1 MNNSVK
7 PNRSLFRAL
16 LVMKRGRGRPPKN
29 ASSSRDSTPPNR
41 TKIGRGNA
49 GTSSHE
55 SPSSSRSST
64 PVSQSSTSTH
74 LSDFKESNG
83 RASREAA
90 RRSQRLI
97 KQVIA
102 GDKRQ
107 PSSKSKTP
115 KNKTAGNAAGT
126 PSGTPKSSKKKSSK
140 KKKKFEFGES
150 SSEEEAAVDYE
161 SPDSDSEDS
170 SDENADNVSDN
181 LSDAESELASEAES
195 EVSSVSSAK
204 RKLIHSRVNRA
215 PSPVWCKEEINVP
228 QLTLPKSSE
237 DLLIESKDVMPA
249 LAVYEVLR
257 HFYTQLRLSPFRFEE
272 FCAALISDEQ
282 CALLSEAQ
290 LALLRA
296 MLREEESSSTTFGAH
311 DQRDSINVQH
321 FLMDG
326 MTWPALVHQYVESD
340 REFRYVL
347 SFLED
352 ESYPF
357 VPVSD
362 KLKVLQFL
370 CDQFIMSNKVR
381 EEIISEGAITYDDH
395 CRSCHRLGDLICCE
409 TCSAVYH
416 LECVEPP
423 LKAVPEDD
431 WLCSVCKA
439 HQVAGVNDC
448 ISDIEKSGLLIRQEP
463 LGMDRHGR
471 KYWFLCRRLFV

>member
-1 MNNSVK
+1 
-7 PNRSLFRAL
+7 
-16 LVMKRGRGRPPKN
+16 MKRGRGRPPKN

-41 TKIGRGNA
+41 TKIGRGNS

-64 PVSQSSTSTH
+64 PVSQSSTSTR

-83 RASREAA
+83 RGSREAA

-107 PSSKSKTP
+107 PNPKSQTP
-115 KNKTAGNAAGT
+115 KTKTTNAIAGSAAATPPGT
-126 PSGTPKSSKKKSSK
+126 QKHSNKKSSK
-140 KKKKFEFGES
+140 KKKKYEFEES
-150 SSEEEAAVDYE
+150 SSDEERAMDYE
-161 SPDSDSEDS
+161 SPESESSSS
-170 SDENADNVSDN
+170 SDENVGEASDN
-181 LSDAESELASEAES
+181 LSDMDSDMSEAES
-195 EVSSVSSAK
+195 EVSSASSVK
-204 RKLIHSRVNRA
+204 RKLVQYRVSRA
-215 PSPVWCKEEINVP
+215 PSPVWCREEVVVP
-228 QLTLPKSSE
+228 ELTLPKTSE
-237 DLLIESKDVMPA
+237 DLLIENKDVMPA

-257 HFYTQLRLSPFRFEE
+257 HFCTQLRLSPFRFEE
-272 FCAALISDEQ
+272 FCAALCSDEQ

-296 MLREEESSSTTFGAH
+296 MTREEEASSTTFGAH

-326 MTWPALVHQYVESD
+326 MTWPALVQQYVESD
-340 REFRYVL
+340 KEFKYIL

-352 ESYPF
+352 ESFPF
-357 VPVSD
+357 VSVSD

-370 CDQFIMSNKVR
+370 CDQFLMSNKVR

-439 HQVAGVNDC
+439 HQVPGVYDC
-448 ISDIEKSGLLIRQEP
+448 IPDIEKSGLLIRQEP

-471 KYWFLCRRLFV
+471 KYWFLCRRLLV